1 MNEHTKSAA
10 MSNRHKLGLIAGCLA
25 AALLANAPALAA
37 APVSAPTP
45 ASPSS
50 HAVNNELQA
59 MTVPALL
66 AAALDAH
73 KRGHLVAPA
82 SDNTIGYYVATLH
95 KDPHNRVAT
104 DALRELFP
112 YAVTAVEQTITQG
125 DYDEANRE
133 IELLAKADPTNY
145 SLTLLRAKLGTRR
158 GGRAGQH
165 VVTLQATGKCWV
177 AIANSGGHVIDSR
190 VLSSGESWTYRY
202 AQSLRLTLG
211 NADGVEVSAD
221 GKAVAVNAPPHAKV
235 AHLEL
240 YASR

>member
-1 MNEHTKSAA
+1 MNEHIKSAV
-10 MSNRHKLGLIAGCLA
+10 MSNRHKVGLIAGCLA
-25 AALLANAPALAA
+25 AVLLANTPALAA
-37 APVSAPTP
+37 TP
-45 ASPSS
+45 ALARAPASAQP
-50 HAVNNELQA
+50 HAVNNGPQA

-73 KRGHLVAPA
+73 KRGRLVAPA
-82 SDNTIGYYVATLH
+82 SDNTIEYYVATLK
-95 KDPHNRVAT
+95 KDPHNQVAK

-112 YAVTAVEQTITQG
+112 YAVTAVEQTIAQG

-133 IELLAKADPTNY
+133 IGLLAKVDPANY
-145 SLTLLRAKLGTRR
+145 SLTLLRAKLGARQ